1 MSLPRPDKSALAT
14 TVPNEFTV
22 RIRACPD
29 STFLL
34 FPSIKRG
41 GSTEVE
47 TGCVNS
53 LVGGSWPPPFAGL
66 LLALTAIQHN
76 IRRAGFIPAPMVNT
90 N

>member
-1 MSLPRPDKSALAT
+1 MSLPRPDKSGLAK

-47 TGCVNS
+47 TGCVKS
-53 LVGGSWPPPFAGL
+53 LVGGQ
-66 LLALTAIQHN
+66 LATAVCGTIACTDCN
-76 IRRAGFIPAPMVNT
+76 SA
-90 N
+90 